1 MAQAI
6 GELDGNLKI
15 LPILSNYTYSP
26 KINSCQ
32 FKCHIEQLLLNSF
45 CLFQKSCIN
54 LILN

>member
-1 MAQAI
+1 MTHTI

-15 LPILSNYTYSP
+15 SPILSNYTYSP
-26 KINSCQ
+26 KSNSCQ